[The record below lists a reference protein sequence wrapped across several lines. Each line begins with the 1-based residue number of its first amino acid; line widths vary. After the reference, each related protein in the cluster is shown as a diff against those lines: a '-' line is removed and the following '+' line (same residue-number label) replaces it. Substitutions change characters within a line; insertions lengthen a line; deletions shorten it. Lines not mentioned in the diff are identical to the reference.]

1 MAVETKLPVANKLFQ
16 NKNEMMRTIYFYV
29 ILILTSFF
37 SLSIA
42 AQSTES
48 PKDIKVL
55 KETKDKHGNTVRV
68 IQYKKGN
75 SVVTETLITPPF
87 PGVNE
92 RPKVNIDTL
101 NQDSLMVLVDKT
113 NYLVAIIYKRQ
124 RIRQYKAVFGP
135 DRLEDKKMEGDRMT
149 PEGWFKVVS
158 KRNHKNWQRF
168 ILLDYPNHHSY
179 ENFRKHKSNGVIP
192 SNARIGGSIGFH
204 GTLKSTAEMIDYGIG
219 WTDGCIALK
228 PEDIEDLYLFLQPG
242 TRVYVRR

>member
-1 MAVETKLPVANKLFQ
+1 
-16 NKNEMMRTIYFYV
+16 MMRSIIFNV
-29 ILILTSFF
+29 VLILTCFF
-37 SLSIA
+37 SVSVF
-42 AQSTES
+42 AQSNEGPS
-48 PKDIKVL
+48 DIKVL
-55 KETKDKHGNTVRV
+55 KQGKDKHGNTVRV

-75 SVVTETLITPPF
+75 SVVTETTITPPF
-87 PGVNE
+87 PSVDA

-113 NYLVAIIYKRQ
+113 NYLVAIVYKRQ

-135 DRLEDKKMEGDRMT
+135 ERLEDKKMEGDRMT

-158 KRNHKNWQRF
+158 KRNHNSWQRF

-179 ENFRKHKSNGVIP
+179 ENFKNHKSKGAIP
-192 SNARIGGSIGFH
+192 SSARIGGAIGFH
-204 GTLKSTAEMIDYGIG
+204 GTLKSTAEMVDYGIG